1 MEPVRLIFPLEDRS
15 ILAGLEAGEKV
26 LVSGTI
32 YTARDAAHARLVEEL
47 AKARREAGNARAH
60 GAGAQA
66 PWSGSDGVEHAGG
79 EASQLLADV
88 SRVSAEA
95 QRDFGEE
102 RRSGGEEGP
111 RSRDEAQLLPFPPGS
126 CIYYA
131 GPAMTRDGRI
141 TAIGP
146 TTASR
151 MDTFAP
157 VLYEW
162 GVAATLGKGPRAKEV
177 AEACRAYGA
186 VYLVTYGGAASYL
199 ASFVRKATCVA
210 YRDLGPEAIYRL
222 EVEDFPAYVGIDTR
236 GHVFPALP

>member
-47 AKARREAGNARAH
+47 AKARHESGNARAY

-66 PWSGSDGVEHAGG
+66 PSRGSGGVEHAGG

-88 SRVSAEA
+88 SHVSEEGK
-95 QRDFGEE
+95 RGLGDE
-102 RRSGGEEGP
+102 RRSAVEGL

-151 MDTFAP
+151 MDRFAP

-199 ASFVRKATCVA
+199 ASFVRKATCIA

-236 GHVFPALP
+236 GHVFPALS